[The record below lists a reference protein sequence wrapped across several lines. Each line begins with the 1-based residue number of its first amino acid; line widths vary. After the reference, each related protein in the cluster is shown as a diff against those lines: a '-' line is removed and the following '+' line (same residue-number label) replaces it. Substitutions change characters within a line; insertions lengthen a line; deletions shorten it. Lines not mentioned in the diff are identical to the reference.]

1 MDIERPVPEIVEV
14 ATKAPRG
21 LKVPP
26 EPTASERRQYELTHL
41 PYRDWCPHC
50 VKDKG
55 RHGASKKQL
64 DRHPV
69 IQVDY
74 CFHSTDP
81 QLPLR
86 KLLTA
91 VDIVTGV
98 GMSVVVPSKGSDNY
112 AVAEWKKFIYECGR
126 TFGISQ
132 YDQEKSLKALCTRV
146 CAELGGLSIRGAPVG
161 HSQVQGSVG
170 QLQRTFYGQL
180 RALLYQIESNV
191 HIEITSDSC
200 IYPWC
205 IKHAQWLINRFLI
218 HSDGRTSYCRLWGK
232 DYTGGLCCF
241 GEVVQAKV
249 IEIKFARKSDTP
261 WQTALWLGRDTEAD
275 EIIVALPDGVRKV
288 RTIRRFSPSL
298 QWNVDSVRSLQALP
312 WKPRAAEE
320 DTTDFCTLKH

>member
-41 PYRDWCPHC
+41 PYRDWCPYY

-74 CFHSTDP
+74 GFHSTDP

-218 HSDGRTSYCRLWGK
+218 HSDGRTSYYRLWGK

-261 WQTALWLGRDTEAD
+261 WPNC
-275 EIIVALPDGVRKV
+275 IVARK
-288 RTIRRFSPSL
+288 RHRGR
-298 QWNVDSVRSLQALP
+298 
-312 WKPRAAEE
+312 
-320 DTTDFCTLKH
+320 